1 MIDIDK
7 YEEHN
12 TDDRIWYQYSEG
24 LTSDYTDGRSRADEA
39 DARLVADAPKLLA
52 EVKRLRKRLEAFD
65 CIRFDIEHAI
75 DHSWAS
81 WEDLKVFL
89 KEMIE

>member
-1 MIDIDK
+1 MIDTDK
-7 YEEHN
+7 YEDAKKMVQN
-12 TDDRIWYQYSEG
+12 TG
-24 LTSDYTDGRSRADEA
+24 LIDENDGYPDIHYIKIAH
-39 DARLVADAPKLLA
+39 LLT
-52 EVKRLRKRLEAFD
+52 EVKQLRKRLEAFD
-65 CIRFDIEHAI
+65 CMRFDIEHAI